1 MGSPSL
7 SLKGAAKDDI
17 LEIRE
22 ELRIVGSK
30 QKKKKRK
37 KTGAEPEIGED
48 GYKIHSDDEADWSD
62 VGEDIY
68 QGTTKKQSISTKEA
82 NRRRQWAANDDAAT
96 AAGRAWPVFPR
107 TMVASVLGSLLEDV
121 IKYDEANGGIFSVP
135 VPRDEFP
142 EYYEQITNPMDYGTM
157 KKKLENGE
165 YRSAQAMQKDFVLVM
180 QNCLKFNAKD
190 SEIVQEARKQ
200 TLMRPNLLRDAAKK
214 HGLFL
219 AEDGNV
225 FYILDDDKKNKDGS
239 PKKKRRRKKGS
250 ENEETEEGKEDQE
263 GEKTT
268 KKKKA
273 KKPPRIHI
281 NVPEEDKGKEK
292 GKGKKRGRKQEES
305 DKAENESDLDLED
318 ADAPVP
324 KKKKGR
330 KSSTNTKLERGRSK
344 KKQAKSAETEEDK
357 SMNKKDEEASGV
369 QSEHVEESSGLI
381 FLDVE
386 SWKNKRESLDGTF
399 KAARGN
405 FTKEGPWQL
414 PSTMKD
420 SNFRDVALLTL
431 SKMSR

>member
-1 MGSPSL
+1 
-7 SLKGAAKDDI
+7 
-17 LEIRE
+17 
-22 ELRIVGSK
+22 
-30 QKKKKRK
+30 
-37 KTGAEPEIGED
+37 
-48 GYKIHSDDEADWSD
+48 
-62 VGEDIY
+62 
-68 QGTTKKQSISTKEA
+68 
-82 NRRRQWAANDDAAT
+82 
-96 AAGRAWPVFPR
+96 
-107 TMVASVLGSLLEDV
+107 
-121 IKYDEANGGIFSVP
+121 
-135 VPRDEFP
+135 
-142 EYYEQITNPMDYGTM
+142 
-157 KKKLENGE
+157 
-165 YRSAQAMQKDFVLVM
+165 MQKDFVLVM